1 MQVQNAQQLLFRNLT
16 DRNVVVKQADLE
28 MTSDAGL
35 IPIREFDRKWRLTER
50 MIECLTDERSRCLHS
65 ADEMLRQRLFGILA
79 DYEDC
84 NDHDDLRTDP
94 LFKIIAGRCPN
105 DKPLASQPT
114 LSRFEN
120 SVKPKMLEAL
130 RQLLVTTGLERLRMK
145 NGGRL
150 PTALTLDIDP
160 TDVATHGQQQ
170 LTMFHG
176 YYDQHQYLPQI
187 ITEPTT
193 QHAFFAQLRHGS
205 MHPAKGADECLQLV
219 TDPMRKERP
228 DIEIHVRADSGH
240 ASPTL
245 YEFLENKGF
254 SYVIGLQGNSVLY
267 RKADDLMK
275 QAMKNFDA
283 TKQKQRLF
291 CVFDYRAKSW
301 SKSRT
306 VIAKAEVSSHGTNQ
320 RFVVTNQW
328 VGSALH
334 AEQRY
339 DDYVQRG
346 TSEQRNDELKN
357 GLSMDRLSCHR
368 FMANF
373 WRLLL
378 HVHAYNLLNALR
390 DSDDVP
396 SELRTAQPAKWC
408 SRFIKVAA
416 RVTQSTRRIVLEVS
430 ASWPHWE
437 KLITVSNR
445 SLQSLHFL

>member
-1 MQVQNAQQLLFRNLT
+1 MQVQSAQQLQFGNLT
-16 DRNVVVKQADLE
+16 DRNVIVKRANVE
-28 MTSDAGL
+28 ITSDAGL
-35 IPIREFDRKWRLTER
+35 IPLREFDRKWRLTER
-50 MIECLTDERSRCLHS
+50 MVECLADQRSRSQHS
-65 ADEMLRQRLFGILA
+65 MGEMLRQRLFGILA

-105 DKPLASQPT
+105 DEPLASQPT

-120 SVKPKMLEAL
+120 SVKPEMLEAL

-150 PTALTLDIDP
+150 PDAVTLDIDP

-176 YYDQHQYLPQI
+176 YYDQHQYFPQI

-193 QHAFFAQLRHGS
+193 QHAFFAQLRFGS
-205 MHPAKGADECLQLV
+205 MHPARGADECLQLV
-219 TDPMRKERP
+219 TDPMRQERP

-240 ASPTL
+240 ASPTV

-254 SYVIGLQGNSVLY
+254 SYVIGLQGNAVLY
-267 RKADDLMK
+267 RKADDLMER
-275 QAMKNFDA
+275 AMRKFEA
-283 TKQKQRLF
+283 TKEKQRLF
-291 CVFDYRAKSW
+291 CVFDYRAGTWEKT
-301 SKSRT
+301 RT
-306 VIAKAEVSSHGTNQ
+306 VIAKVEVSSHGTNQ

-328 VGSALH
+328 VGSSLH

-339 DDYVQRG
+339 DEYVQRG

-357 GLSMDRLSCHR
+357 GLAADRLSCHR

-396 SELRTAQPAKWC
+396 PELRTAQPATWR
-408 SRFIKVAA
+408 SRLIKVAA
-416 RVTQSTRRIVLEVS
+416 RVTQSTRRIVLEIS
-430 ASWPHWE
+430 SSWPHWD
-437 KLITVSNR
+437 KLMSVGNR
-445 SLQSLHFL
+445 SLQALEFT

>member
-1 MQVQNAQQLLFRNLT
+1 MQEQSVQQLLFENVT
-16 DRNVVVKQADLE
+16 DRNVIVKQADVE
-28 MTSDAGL
+28 ITSDAGL

-50 MIECLTDERSRCLHS
+50 MVECLIDERDRYDHS
-65 ADEMLRQRLFGILA
+65 IDEMLRQRLFGILA

-94 LFKIIAGRCPN
+94 LFKIVAGRCPN
-105 DKPLASQPT
+105 DAPLASQPT

-120 SVKPKMLEAL
+120 SISPTMLEGL
-130 RQLLVTTGLERLRMK
+130 RELLVTTGIERLQM
-145 NGGRL
+145 NNDGEL
-150 PTALTLDIDP
+150 PDTITLDIDP

-176 YYDQHQYLPQI
+176 YYDQHQYFPQI

-193 QHAFFAQLRHGS
+193 QHVFFAQLRHGA
-205 MHPAKGADECLQLV
+205 MHPARGADECLQLV
-219 TDPMRKERP
+219 TDPMREERS
-228 DIEIHVRADSGH
+228 DIDIHVRADSGH
-240 ASPTL
+240 ASPQL
-245 YEFLENKGF
+245 YEFLENRGF
-254 SYVIGLQGNSVLY
+254 SYVIGLQGNPVLY
-267 RKADDLMK
+267 RKAAELMK
-275 QAMKNFDA
+275 QAVKNFEA
-283 TKQKQRLF
+283 TKQKQRVL
-291 CVFDYRAKSW
+291 CVFDYQAATW
-301 SKSRT
+301 SKPRT
-306 VIAKAEVSSHGTNQ
+306 VIAKVEVSAHGTNQ

-339 DDYVQRG
+339 DEYVLRG

-390 DSDDVP
+390 DSVDVP
-396 SELRTAQPAKWC
+396 PELRTAQPAKWC
-408 SRFIKVAA
+408 SRLVKVAA

-430 ASWPHWE
+430 SSWPHWGIYE
-437 KLITVSNR
+437 AVTRRALAAFEP
-445 SLQSLHFL
+445 L